1 MSIKWKINSLTSKK
15 ADGGVIEVEWQ
26 CKVIDDTHEDCF
38 HRVRQKLKVTPN
50 SESPNF
56 IDYKDLNESKVLEW
70 VYNHIPVG
78 DETPTSAKSRVEEF
92 ASNIVSEMVKHKT
105 ENKVELPWS

>member
-1 MSIKWKINSLTSKK
+1 MAITWKINNLTSKK
-15 ADGGVIEVEWQ
+15 SDGGVIEVEWQ
-26 CKVIDDTHEDCF
+26 CEVIDDTHEDCF
-38 HRVRQKLKVTPN
+38 HIVKQKLNLTPN
-50 SESPNF
+50 SKDSNF
-56 IDYKDLNESKVLEW
+56 IDYNDLEESKVLEW

-78 DETPTSAKSRVEEF
+78 DETPTSAKSRVKKF